1 MTNKNSERAI
11 FFHVGLPKTAS
22 TFLQRNVFPHF
33 KNIHFIKKH
42 DFKHRDQIIQQSGS
56 KNILLSIEIN
66 PDNEKGREKIKDVA
80 EKYPN
85 TYPIIVLRRHGSWLR
100 SKYKYYLRKHGTKD
114 FNGYFDPDENK
125 GVLTHEN
132 LRFYPKIKLLES
144 YYKHPP
150 LVLFQE
156 ELKQAPFKVIDLLAD
171 YTGTTYNKSD
181 IRIKTVKKSYSEKQ
195 LKLVRRFNKF
205 YKFDNSGIK
214 SKTAD
219 FVYKKFSA
227 LLLHSVAFFGFFF
240 SGKNLKKESFITK
253 EVIDQVNEM
262 YKEDWDKC
270 VEYAKSNREVFL

>member
-1 MTNKNSERAI
+1 MTHKNSERTV

-42 DFKHRDQIIQQSGS
+42 DFKHRDKIISES
-56 KNILLSIEIN
+56 DSETILLSIEIN
-66 PDNEKGREKIKDVA
+66 PDNEKGEEKIKDVA
-80 EKYPN
+80 KKYPN

-114 FNGYFDPDENK
+114 FTGYFDPDENK

-132 LRFYPKIKLLES
+132 LRFYPKIKLLET
-144 YYKHPP
+144 YYQHPP

-156 ELKQAPFKVIDLLAD
+156 ELKNAPFKVIDLLAN
-171 YTGTTYNKSD
+171 YTGATYNKKD
-181 IRIKTVKKSYSEKQ
+181 ISIKTVKKSYSEKQ

-205 YKFDNSGIK
+205 YRFDNSGIK

-219 FVYKKFSA
+219 FAYKKISA
-227 LLLHSVAFFGFFF
+227 LLLHSVAFFGYFF
-240 SGKNLKKESFITK
+240 SGKKLKNESFIPK
-253 EVIDQVNEM
+253 DIIKQVNEM
-262 YKEDWDKC
+262 YKEDWNNC
-270 VEYAKSNREVFL
+270 VEYAKSSREVYL